1 MRFANQSQSHGNN
14 HNDAGGSSFYMGAK
28 VLCCAFA
35 GSTQSS
41 TRSMLRE
48 ETLRDP
54 LLTTNALKRA
64 IVGA

>member
-1 MRFANQSQSHGNN
+1 
-14 HNDAGGSSFYMGAK
+14 MGAK

>member
-14 HNDAGGSSFYMGAK
+14 HNDVGGSSFHMGAK

-41 TRSMLRE
+41 TRSTLRE
-48 ETLRDP
+48 ETRDP